1 MPHALAPGSEVSG
14 YRIESLLGEG
24 ATGAVYLARDAE
36 GRAVALKVL
45 DPAVAADARFRER
58 FLRESRVAALLE
70 HPNVVPVLDAGE
82 DVAAALDVAH
92 AAGLVHRDVKPA
104 NILVAGDQA
113 RLCDFGLAK
122 HAASAESLTGERML
136 VGTVAYIAP
145 EQIEGAGVD
154 GRSDVYS
161 LGCVLYECLTGE
173 PPFDRES
180 ELAVLYAHLN
190 EPPPCPSASRED
202 LPPALDEVVAAA
214 LAKEPADRPQSGGE
228 LASAARAALR
238 GEAPPRRGRR
248 RAPLLLL
255 AAGALAAAA
264 AAAALLSGGADDV
277 PDPRPLRL
285 GSEVLAAVDARS
297 GRVVSRVRLPG
308 RPDELAQAERFT
320 WVLVDGRRRV
330 ATVDVRTR
338 KVSPPVQLPFA
349 AGGIAPGAGGL
360 WVAEAAGP
368 RIALVG
374 SRGVE
379 RRFSVRPGAEHAGP
393 VAVGFGSV
401 WLGRGPEVL
410 RVDPDS
416 GRVRARVSTPV
427 EVTTVRAAGDA
438 VWAVSGQEGRISKID
453 PAAARVIARNRI
465 HGWAADLAVGGGFAW
480 LAVVPDD
487 VIFKLSADDLAV
499 AGTTRARPGA
509 DVLSWDAGRLWASTG
524 VGRSL
529 LRLGGESGSSQLRMD
544 AIPAGVAASGG
555 LLWTATLPLPP
566 PTRPAGKGGELRVAV
581 QQDDVG
587 SDPATVLS
595 PDVAQLSYA
604 TCAGLLAYPDAP
616 GAKGRRL
623 VPEVAAAPPAVSAD
637 RRSYTFRIREGYR
650 FSPPS
655 GAPLTAETFRAS
667 LERTLSPRL
676 GKGSIAMRVIGDVA
690 GAADYHAGRARHVR
704 GLVADGDRLTIRLVR
719 PAGDLPARLA
729 MPLFCPVPVGTPA
742 AAGGSPKPLPSAGP
756 YYVTSQAR
764 GRTVLERNPNY
775 PGD

>member
-1 MPHALAPGSEVSG
+1 MPHALAPGSTVSG

-24 ATGAVYLARDAE
+24 ATGAVYLARDTE

-70 HPNVVPVLDAGE
+70 HPNLVPVLDAGE
-82 DVAAALDVAH
+82 DGGLFYIAMEWVDGVDLRTLLRRDGPLEPERAVALVADVAAALDVAH

-122 HAASAESLTGERML
+122 HTAGAESLTAERML
-136 VGTVAYIAP
+136 VGTLAYIAP

-190 EPPPCPSASRED
+190 EPPPRPTASREK
-202 LPPALDEVVAAA
+202 LPPGLDAVVSAA
-214 LAKEPADRPQSGGE
+214 LAKAPADRPQTGGE

-238 GEAPPRRGRR
+238 GEAPRRGGRR
-248 RAPLLLL
+248 RSPALLV

-264 AAAALLSGGADDV
+264 AVAAAAVLLSDRPDEV
-277 PDPRPLRL
+277 PGRPQLRL
-285 GSEVLAAVDARS
+285 GSDVLAAVDARS
-297 GRVVSRVRLPG
+297 GCLLSRLRLPG
-308 RPDELAQAERFT
+308 RPDELAQAKRST
-320 WVLVDGRRRV
+320 WVLFEGRRLV
-330 ATVDVRTR
+330 ATVDARTR
-338 KVSPPVQLPFA
+338 KVSPPVRLPFA
-349 AGGIAPGAGGL
+349 AGGIAPGTGGL

-379 RRFSVRPGAEHAGP
+379 RTYSVRPGAEHAGP
-393 VAVGFGSV
+393 LAVGFGSV

-438 VWAVSGQEGRISKID
+438 VWAVSGQEGRIAKID
-453 PAAARVIARNRI
+453 PATARVIARNRI
-465 HGWAADLAVGGGFAW
+465 HGWATDLAVGGGFAW

-487 VIFKLSADDLAV
+487 VVYKLSTDDLAV
-499 AGTTRARPGA
+499 AGTTRTRTRP

-524 VGRSL
+524 TGRSL
-529 LRLGGESGSSQLRMD
+529 LLVRGESARSELRLD
-544 AIPAGVAASGG
+544 AIPVGV
-555 LLWTATLPLPP
+555 
-566 PTRPAGKGGELRVAV
+566 
-581 QQDDVG
+581 
-587 SDPATVLS
+587 
-595 PDVAQLSYA
+595 
-604 TCAGLLAYPDAP
+604 
-616 GAKGRRL
+616 
-623 VPEVAAAPPAVSAD
+623 
-637 RRSYTFRIREGYR
+637 
-650 FSPPS
+650 
-655 GAPLTAETFRAS
+655 
-667 LERTLSPRL
+667 
-676 GKGSIAMRVIGDVA
+676 
-690 GAADYHAGRARHVR
+690 
-704 GLVADGDRLTIRLVR
+704 
-719 PAGDLPARLA
+719 
-729 MPLFCPVPVGTPA
+729 A
-742 AAGGSPKPLPSAGP
+742 AAGGRLWKI
-756 YYVTSQAR
+756 
-764 GRTVLERNPNY
+764 GR
-775 PGD
+775 